1 MFALI
6 GFGFFVMLALATGVL
21 GLVVLWSAKA
31 FGSTQR
37 TDYVGGWILLAIS
50 AGMLYVSYEKSPFS
64 IVLKG
69 AAT

>member
-21 GLVVLWSAKA
+21 GLVVLRSAKA

-50 AGMLYVSYEKSPFS
+50 AGMLYVAYEKSPFS

-69 AAT
+69 TVI